1 MLIQEWAE
9 VACIYFQEIG
19 SGLNTHGYSNPRK
32 RMLKYKCICDK
43 TAYYYIL
50 CIYNKNSK

>member
-19 SGLNTHGYSNPRK
+19 SGLIHMDIQTQEKDN
-32 RMLKYKCICDK
+32 
-43 TAYYYIL
+43 A
-50 CIYNKNSK
+50 